1 MYLYRK
7 LCKYYQIIAPKKFF
21 APIAFFKKVCYNI
34 LNSVFLIGGVIMEFG
49 AIQLIGGII
58 MLICSVLLIII
69 TMAQEQKQQDMS
81 SAITGQTDNFFGK
94 GNVSSS
100 REQALARLT
109 KLLAVI
115 FFVVTIAVNIIPAI
129 IERVSN
135 S

>member
-1 MYLYRK
+1 
-7 LCKYYQIIAPKKFF
+7 
-21 APIAFFKKVCYNI
+21 
-34 LNSVFLIGGVIMEFG
+34 MEFG